1 VDEEAKAIGESKLLG
16 AAVDYKPLAQNSSR
30 PLDNVLIIWEA
41 WSFSSM
47 ATALWVSPMGR

>member
-1 VDEEAKAIGESKLLG
+1 MDEEAKAIGESKLLG